1 MRAAVHIIASHIKS
15 EREGEAQGRRKRRSQ
30 KPMQKQKPP
39 FHFPFP
45 HRRAKNQE
53 DHFHRAPQ
61 LAHHGHQGR
70 RRVALGALHAAEA
83 PPAEVGAVGGRA
95 GLAADCRRAAT
106 RNAKPIE
113 VREKETTEHTP
124 TRTHPKGELLGG
136 VNRERL
142 LSVTTAHFG
151 SIDLGGAL

>member
-1 MRAAVHIIASHIKS
+1 
-15 EREGEAQGRRKRRSQ
+15 
-30 KPMQKQKPP
+30 MQKQKPP

-45 HRRAKNQE
+45 HRRGE
-53 DHFHRAPQ
+53 EPRRPLPSRASTCPPRPSRE
-61 LAHHGHQGR
+61 APCRTWCSTR
-70 RRVALGALHAAEA
+70 RRGAARRSRSRRRQ
-83 PPAEVGAVGGRA
+83 GA

-124 TRTHPKGELLGG
+124 TRTHPKGEPLGG

-151 SIDLGGAL
+151 STDLGCSGYLVAICTRFERLRLVCVSQLPWGLTARG